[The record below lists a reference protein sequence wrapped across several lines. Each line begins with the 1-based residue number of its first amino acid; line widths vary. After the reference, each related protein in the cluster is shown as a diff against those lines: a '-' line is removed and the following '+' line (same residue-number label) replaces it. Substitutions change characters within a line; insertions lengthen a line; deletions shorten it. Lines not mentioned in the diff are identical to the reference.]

1 MSVSKIAILV
11 VYAVLI
17 GLAVVAPESSAG
29 AYSLGLLLVLAAV
42 HAVEVIVFYKRCKA
56 AGGSMA
62 AHVLN
67 VFLFGVFHIKELK
80 AQG

>member
-1 MSVSKIAILV
+1 MSVSKIVILV
-11 VYAVLI
+11 AYAVLI
-17 GLAVVAPESSAG
+17 AIAVVAPDSSAG

-42 HAVEVIVFYKRCKA
+42 HLVEVAVFYKRCRE

-62 AHVLN
+62 GHMLN

-80 AQG
+80 SQG